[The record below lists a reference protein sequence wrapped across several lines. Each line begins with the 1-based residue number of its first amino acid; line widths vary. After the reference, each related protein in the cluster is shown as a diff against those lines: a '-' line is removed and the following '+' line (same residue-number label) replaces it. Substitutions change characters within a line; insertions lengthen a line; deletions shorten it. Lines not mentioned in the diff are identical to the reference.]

1 MKQLTLFP
9 ELDLSS
15 KEPIQYDGSSG
26 QFFNKFVEKPGPME
40 TALNNVIKKPKSV
53 PVRKPNAVPPKT
65 KTIQKFQNGGAP
77 KKTFRPENMSERIER
92 LTYIYDGNVPKPKHF
107 DNPNIIDTENY
118 KKMPKKF
125 DNNDPSTY
133 PSDRDQKQR
142 LNTWDLILDTTIK
155 SGTPEEKKEMRSY
168 LREKYND
175 PDQRKHLGKK
185 ELRFISAYKD
195 PKETIAKAPITT
207 PSVIPTFN
215 PIQVPEPDPRSLEL
229 ERRYRQIVEEGEREK
244 QRNRTSGLAGLLGIK

>member
-9 ELDLSS
+9 ELDLNS
-15 KEPIQYDGSSG
+15 KEPIQYDGASG
-26 QFFNKFVEKPGPME
+26 QFINKFVEKPGPME

-133 PSDRDQKQR
+133 PSDRDQRQR
-142 LNTWDLILDTTIK
+142 LI
-155 SGTPEEKKEMRSY
+155 
-168 LREKYND
+168 
-175 PDQRKHLGKK
+175 
-185 ELRFISAYKD
+185 
-195 PKETIAKAPITT
+195 
-207 PSVIPTFN
+207 
-215 PIQVPEPDPRSLEL
+215 
-229 ERRYRQIVEEGEREK
+229 
-244 QRNRTSGLAGLLGIK
+244 LGILF

>member
-1 MKQLTLFP
+1 MGKQLELFP
-9 ELDLSS
+9 ELDLNS
-15 KEPIQYDGSSG
+15 KEPIQYDHGSG
-26 QFFNKFVEKPGPME
+26 QFINKFKE
-40 TALNNVIKKPKSV
+40 V

-65 KTIQKFQNGGAP
+65 KTIQKYKDGSKP
-77 KKTFRPENMSERIER
+77 KFREENLNERLERIMYENGESN
-92 LTYIYDGNVPKPKHF
+92 IKPKHY

-133 PSDRDQKQR
+133 PSDRDQRQR
-142 LNTWDLILDTTIK
+142 ISSWDLILDTTSK

-185 ELRFISAYKD
+185 ELKFISAYKD
-195 PKETIAKAPITT
+195 PKETIAAAPIIKNTI
-207 PSVIPTFN
+207 PIPTFD
-215 PIQVPEPDPRSLEL
+215 PPKRDPEMERLEQNFKRIF
-229 ERRYRQIVEEGEREK
+229 EDAEREK
-244 QRNRTSGLAGLLGIK
+244 QKNRTSGLAGLLGIE

>member
-133 PSDRDQKQR
+133 PSDRDQRQR
-142 LNTWDLILDTTIK
+142 ISSWDLILDTTIK

-185 ELRFISAYKD
+185 ELKFISAYKD
-195 PKETIAKAPITT
+195 PKETIAAAPIIKNTI
-207 PSVIPTFN
+207 PIPTFD
-215 PIQVPEPDPRSLEL
+215 PPKRDPEMERLEQNFKRIF
-229 ERRYRQIVEEGEREK
+229 EDAEREK
-244 QRNRTSGLAGLLGIK
+244 QKNRTSGLAGLLGIE